1 MVDTAIAPLLEAIRD
16 AQRDRHRPQ
25 GVIAVG
31 GMGSVEGVH
40 DRLLERRVVLK
51 RIHANLANDP
61 TQASM
66 FVREARVTGQLAH
79 PSVVPVH
86 DLGADPEGH
95 LYYTMERVEGR
106 TLEDWVQALP
116 PGPLDRS
123 VLFDLLEV
131 VVRVCDALRYA
142 HAAGILHCDVKPANV
157 MVGEFGQVYLM
168 DWGIARFAAEE
179 SLREPGTGEMTG
191 TPAFMA
197 PEQARNEPVDERAD
211 VFAAGAL
218 IYFILT
224 RRPPFQGQGVVDT
237 LVNAVLCTF
246 PPPDQVPGTGRIP
259 PALTRILMRAMAAK
273 REDRYRDAGEL
284 RDALVRF
291 MRGVDAFERIAV
303 GTDEDVVVEGEPGD
317 DAYVIESGI
326 LEVHRLIEGKKTSIR
341 LMGPGE
347 VFGEMA
353 VLSPGVRTA
362 TVTALEPS
370 VLLRITADTLQAELD
385 SMKPWM
391 GALVRTLAERFRDR
405 ETQR

>member
-1 MVDTAIAPLLEAIRD
+1 PRRGQARRARVPALAIDVDQHGPGAGPDDRVGRARPAQVRAEHLAAGHADRRERQLERGRPRSAGHRVRATAALGQRPLERRDALALNEHPAREHRARGGDLFLPHPRPGQANHGAEDSARDIRRRIRATFVLPMVATATAPLLEAIRD

-179 SLREPGTGEMTG
+179 SLREPGTGE
-191 TPAFMA
+191 
-197 PEQARNEPVDERAD
+197 
-211 VFAAGAL
+211 
-218 IYFILT
+218 
-224 RRPPFQGQGVVDT
+224 
-237 LVNAVLCTF
+237 
-246 PPPDQVPGTGRIP
+246 
-259 PALTRILMRAMAAK
+259 
-273 REDRYRDAGEL
+273 
-284 RDALVRF
+284 
-291 MRGVDAFERIAV
+291 
-303 GTDEDVVVEGEPGD
+303 
-317 DAYVIESGI
+317 
-326 LEVHRLIEGKKTSIR
+326 
-341 LMGPGE
+341 
-347 VFGEMA
+347 
-353 VLSPGVRTA
+353 
-362 TVTALEPS
+362 
-370 VLLRITADTLQAELD
+370 
-385 SMKPWM
+385 
-391 GALVRTLAERFRDR
+391 
-405 ETQR
+405 